1 MESTTKVRK
10 ELIDNYGRIVGGL
23 CTPEEFADIVIED
36 IVANEMQSVNLD
48 YHDVTSSLRN
58 ASAADAVRV
67 SGSKA
72 EIRQLLEKAMEMLCA
87 AHPHMEIGTM
97 LVNLQ
102 APTGDLMT
110 DDVSVFGEF
119 FGQFG
124 DININWGMT
133 NRGNPG
139 DAIQITAVAGF
150 KQPCL

>member
-72 EIRQLLEKAMEMLCA
+72 EIRQLLEKLWKCYALR
-87 AHPHMEIGTM
+87 ILT
-97 LVNLQ
+97 
-102 APTGDLMT
+102 
-110 DDVSVFGEF
+110 
-119 FGQFG
+119 
-124 DININWGMT
+124 W
-133 NRGNPG
+133 R
-139 DAIQITAVAGF
+139 
-150 KQPCL
+150 